1 MAGSANAAKYH
12 FDASILCQRAG
23 LIICHLTGDL
33 ADGPS
38 EPVGPSFFIPLSDAI
53 HSVEKGTFP

>member
-1 MAGSANAAKYH
+1 MQQNITLMLR
-12 FDASILCQRAG
+12 FCASVLD
-23 LIICHLTGDL
+23 LSCHLTGDL